1 MQKKVILITGASS
14 GMGKATA
21 KDLIKDGHIV
31 YCASRKTDKMKD
43 LENEGGR
50 LLSVDVTKDDDLQKA
65 VKTIIDEQNRIDV
78 LWNNAG
84 FGLYGPVEE
93 IPIDKARNQFE
104 TNLFGLAGL
113 TQLVTPHMRKKQKG
127 LIINTSS
134 MGGKIY
140 TPLGAWYHASK
151 HAVEGFSDCLRIELK
166 PFGINVVILEPGL
179 IDTDFY
185 NEVEHNVP
193 EATSKGPYKNILNGL
208 INGSLSKAKR
218 SPSIVISETVQK
230 IINLKNPKPRYT
242 AGNMAKN
249 LIFIR
254 KFLGDR
260 FFDKIMINSL
270 KK

>member
-14 GMGKATA
+14 GMGKITA
-21 KDLIKDGHIV
+21 KDLIKQGHIV
-31 YCASRKTDKMKD
+31 YCAARHIEKMQD
-43 LENEGGR
+43 LEEAGGH

-65 VKTIIDEQNRIDV
+65 VETIINEHERIDI

-93 IPIDKARNQFE
+93 IPLEKARNQFE
-104 TNLFGLAGL
+104 TNLFGLARL
-113 TQLVTPHMRKKQKG
+113 TQMVTPHMRNKQKG

-166 PFGINVVILEPGL
+166 SFGINVVILEPGL
-179 IDTDFY
+179 IDTHFY
-185 NEVEHNVP
+185 NEVENNVP
-193 EATSKGPYKNILNGL
+193 ETTIKGPYKNTLNGL
-208 INGSLSKAKR
+208 TNGSLSKAKR
-218 SPSIVISETVQK
+218 SPAKVISKTITK
-230 IINLKNPKPRYT
+230 IINKKNPKPRYT
-242 AGNMAKN
+242 AGNMAKS

-270 KK
+270 K